1 MMMKKSLIAL
11 SGLLA
16 ANVAPVE
23 SASFAEVR
31 PAFSV
36 RAEMFRA
43 LPGDRVETV
52 VTEMGQGIRWDVRYP
67 QRETRQL
74 VKTVSPGLL
83 KRTCGMEFSAR
94 TRSHHQLLVLV
105 QDTLGRRAQEI
116 VNLERDWSTIEL
128 PYDMLNPRGEDG
140 HPDPERIC
148 SISLVDFSASLQ
160 PQKKSR
166 SIWVSDW
173 KFRSVE

>member
-1 MMMKKSLIAL
+1 MMKKSLIAL

-16 ANVAPVE
+16 ANVTPVE
-23 SASFAEVR
+23 SASWVESR

-52 VTEMGQGIRWDVRYP
+52 ETEMGQGIRWDVRYP
-67 QRETRQL
+67 KRVTRQL

-83 KRTCGMEFSAR
+83 KRTSGMEFSAR
-94 TRSHHQLLVLV
+94 TRSHHQLLVSV
-105 QDTLGRRAQEI
+105 RETLGRRAQEI

-128 PYDMLNPRGEDG
+128 PYDVLNPAGEDG

-148 SISLVDFSASLQ
+148 SITLVDFSASLQ

-166 SIWVSDW
+166 AVWISDW
-173 KFRSVE
+173 KFQSVE